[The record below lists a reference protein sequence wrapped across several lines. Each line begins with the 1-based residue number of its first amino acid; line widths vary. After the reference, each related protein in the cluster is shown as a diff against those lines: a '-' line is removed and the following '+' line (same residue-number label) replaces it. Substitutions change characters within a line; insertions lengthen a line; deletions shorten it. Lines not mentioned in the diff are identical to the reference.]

1 MSLQGKNFEADFKD
15 NEYIVR
21 FKQQL
26 KELKKKN
33 GVQADRRAN
42 GTEGADEDMTVTK
55 SQTC

>member
-1 MSLQGKNFEADFKD
+1 MSLQGRNFEADFKD

-26 KELKKKN
+26 KELKKY
-33 GVQADRRAN
+33 GVQADRGAN